1 MTTIRRVRVRG
12 GPPMTCQATDLDVT
26 DNLKTLAGRAV
37 PYGAWASRGWFLLS
51 MANGCFDKSIKE
63 SAQSL
68 PLLAFHNM
76 ESHPIGA
83 ATKWT
88 SKPDGLWGE
97 WSLDDAPEAQR
108 IARLA
113 QQGILTGLSV
123 GWSPI
128 LQDWEISDLDEWTL
142 DDINTLDRCTLK
154 EGRLVETS
162 VTPVPNFVEAHVS
175 HVAQPRPDT
184 PGRPHLNR
192 WKAWR
197 DNLSA

>member
-12 GPPMTCQATDLDVT
+12 GPPMTCQATDLETT
-26 DNLKTLAGRAV
+26 DNLKMLAGRAV
-37 PYGAWASRGWFLLS
+37 PYGVWASRGWFLLA

-63 SAQSL
+63 AAQSL

-76 ESHPIGA
+76 ESCPIGVA
-83 ATKWT
+83 SKWT

-97 WSLDDAPEAQR
+97 WALDDGPEAQR

-113 QQGILTGLSV
+113 QQGVLNGLSV

-128 LQDWEISDLDEWTL
+128 LQEWQVSDLEEWTL
-142 DDINTLDRCTLK
+142 DDISTLDRCTLK

-162 VTPVPNFVEAHVS
+162 VTPVPNFAEAHVS
-175 HVAQPRPDT
+175 HVAERADT
-184 PGRPHLNR
+184 PGRPNLDR
-192 WKAWR
+192 WRQWR
-197 DNLSA
+197 DSLPA